1 MLFVIKNPIL
11 SLQSLEKVEPNFKEL
26 IMDLDDLR
34 SDATHKIYGIC
45 FYFLQKHIC
54 GDSLILNLQKFY
66 AICSSKSHS
75 KVTKFEKS

>member
-26 IMDLDDLR
+26 IMDLDDIR

-45 FYFLQKHIC
+45 F
-54 GDSLILNLQKFY
+54 
-66 AICSSKSHS
+66 
-75 KVTKFEKS
+75 